1 MKFDPV
7 TEFSAER
14 CEILARVI
22 EQQPH
27 TKVTDADGFNMNSV
41 RHDCGSPCCIEGFA
55 SSMLTERY
63 GTYAAIQN
71 FTGCTA
77 IEAGILYHGFFARSD
92 TGEYKHLETVTPA
105 EAAAALR
112 ALAAK
117 RQEFPAKRCE
127 ILARVIERQPLFPAE
142 TAEAFRALAAER
154 QEQRQ

>member
-1 MKFDPV
+1 MRYEPI

-27 TKVTDADGFNMNSV
+27 TDYESKEGFNMSMI

-55 SSMLTERY
+55 ASMLPSRHVY
-63 GTYAAIQN
+63 K
-71 FTGCTA
+71 A
-77 IEAGILYHGFFARSD
+77 IEQFIGCETEEADMLYSGSFSPHWP
-92 TGEYKHLETVTPA
+92 HLQRITPA

-117 RQEFPAKRCE
+117 RQE
-127 ILARVIERQPLFPAE
+127 Q
-142 TAEAFRALAAER
+142 
-154 QEQRQ
+154 QQ